1 MSFVLLSVD
10 HIIAIHDEVLEIN
23 ELQGLAGD
31 KSLEGALS
39 RVDNR
44 LTYGLIDDIYS
55 LAASYATAISQAHCF
70 NDGNKRTA
78 FQVLELVLDLNG
90 IQVIW
95 DVEAVGQKIV
105 LLSQSKLDEADLA
118 QWLRRVIVSILKIS
132 RRAITRISNVWWRIN
147 QVNLT

>member
-1 MSFVLLSVD
+1 MSFLLLSVD
-10 HIIAIHDEVLEIN
+10 HIIAIHDEVLELN
-23 ELQGLAGD
+23 ELQGMAGD

-44 LTYGLIDDIYS
+44 LKYGLIDDIYS

-78 FQVLELVLDLNG
+78 FQVMDLILALNG
-90 IQVIW
+90 INAVW

-105 LLSQSKLDEADLA
+105 SLSQSKLDEADLA
-118 QWLRRVIVSILKIS
+118 QWLRRLIV
-132 RRAITRISNVWWRIN
+132 
-147 QVNLT
+147 

>member
-1 MSFVLLSVD
+1 MSFLLLSVD
-10 HIIAIHDEVLEIN
+10 HIIAIHDEVLEPSD
-23 ELQGLAGD
+23 LQGMAGD

-44 LTYGLIDDIYS
+44 LKYCLMDDIYS

-78 FQVLELVLDLNG
+78 FQVMDIILDLNG
-90 IQVIW
+90 INAIW

-118 QWLRRVIVSILKIS
+118 QWLRRVIV
-132 RRAITRISNVWWRIN
+132 
-147 QVNLT
+147 

>member
-1 MSFVLLSVD
+1 MSFLLLSVD
-10 HIIAIHDEVLEIN
+10 HIIAIHDEVLAPN
-23 ELQGLAGD
+23 ELQGMAGD

-44 LTYGLIDDIYS
+44 LNYGLIEDIYS
-55 LAASYATAISQAHCF
+55 LAAPYATAISQAHCF

-78 FQVLELVLDLNG
+78 FQVMDLILDLNG
-90 IQVIW
+90 INAIW

-118 QWLRRVIVSILKIS
+118 QWLRRVIV
-132 RRAITRISNVWWRIN
+132 
-147 QVNLT
+147 

>member
-1 MSFVLLSVD
+1 MSFLLLSVD
-10 HIIAIHDEVLEIN
+10 HIIAIHNEVLELN
-23 ELQGLAGD
+23 ELQGMAGD

-44 LTYGLIDDIYS
+44 LKYGLIDDIYS

-78 FQVLELVLDLNG
+78 FQVMDLILDLNG
-90 IQVIW
+90 INAIW
-95 DVEAVGQKIV
+95 DVEEVGQKLV

-118 QWLRRVIVSILKIS
+118 QWLRRVIV
-132 RRAITRISNVWWRIN
+132 
-147 QVNLT
+147 